1 MIKAAIFDFDGTLT
15 ALTLDFEHIKDEVVA
30 VARKY
35 VEERAISEVEAYYII
50 EMIFELGNRMGERGA
65 MLIEEALERL
75 RCLELEAAK
84 GKGVFPFTREVLRSL
99 KESGIKIGI
108 ITRSCTDVLE
118 AVFPDAKEYIEAVV
132 TREHTQQVKPHPGQV
147 LKILGILGV
156 PPEEALMVGDHPTD
170 AMAGNAGGCLTV
182 GVLSG
187 RTGREDFEKVG
198 ATYIFDDIRGVPG
211 ILSDGRMGPA
221 DKR

>member
-35 VEERAISEVEAYYII
+35 VEERAINEVEAYYII

-65 MLIEEALERL
+65 TLIEEAFEKL

-84 GKGVFPFTREVLRSL
+84 GKDTFPFTRDVLKSL
-99 KESGIKIGI
+99 KDRGIKTGI
-108 ITRSCTDVLE
+108 ITRSCMDVLG
-118 AVFPDAKEYIEAVV
+118 AVFPDAKEYIDAVV

-147 LKILGILGV
+147 LQILGILGI
-156 PPEEALMVGDHPTD
+156 PPEEALLVGDHPTD
-170 AMAGNAGGCLTV
+170 AMAGNAAGCLTV

-187 RTGREDFEKVG
+187 RTAREEFEKAG
-198 ATYIFDDIRGVPG
+198 ATYIFDDIRGVLG
-211 ILSDGRMGPA
+211 IVSDGRMGTVK
-221 DKR
+221 KR